1 MTRVQSTRS
10 WMLPGLFTVGLA
22 IALLMT
28 WRMQVGIDALDLLT
42 RGWLLAAK
50 GVWVPLG
57 NEAAPGGYVPG
68 GLTALLV
75 GGPLALWMDP
85 RAPVVLVLCCH
96 VLAYALLD
104 RIVGEALGR
113 RARILLAIFYWL
125 SPWQLFQAA
134 WLDNTNYGFL
144 TGAVHL
150 WACYR
155 QRLRGS
161 FLHSAVLVAAVGLT
175 GHLHLQA
182 MLLVFASVL
191 LWLRGYWKPHW
202 GGVAAGSAVTIASLI
217 PFFLEAWH
225 HPEVVPGGRDPF
237 LRGLVAVWPVV
248 KGALYWLRYAS
259 LHFSS
264 SMRIFDFTP
273 SLGAT
278 WDLVLSPLYFVLGNI
293 VGGVSLLLPVLANAW
308 VWRRFRIRLRTPAS
322 ETPSRRD
329 WMRGYAVW
337 LFAACLIANA
347 TSPTEVMYW
356 HNLVAFHAA
365 VLPMVLWVGALSRT
379 RRAPL
384 VRRAVAAY
392 LSLSLVFLVG
402 MCVGA
407 DVFRL
412 GGRHAVG
419 FTPHTDHELLHD
431 LGLDA
436 SSNRRAW
443 PRQEGYFY
451 RVYAS
456 PYVIPPVSA
465 VEGPGGAE

>member
-1 MTRVQSTRS
+1 MTRSPRARP
-10 WMLPGLFTVGLA
+10 WLLPALFASGLA
-22 IALLMT
+22 IAMLMT
-28 WRMQVGIDALDLLT
+28 WRMRVGIDALDLLT
-42 RGWLLAAK
+42 RGWLLTVK

-96 VLAYALLD
+96 VVAYALLD
-104 RIVGEALGR
+104 RVVGEALGR
-113 RARILLAIFYWL
+113 RARVLFAVFYWL
-125 SPWQLFQAA
+125 NPWQLFQAA

-144 TGAVHL
+144 SGAVHL

-155 QRLRGS
+155 QRLRGR

-175 GHLHLQA
+175 GQLHLHA
-182 MLLVFASVL
+182 MLLVFAAVL

-202 GGVAAGSAVTIASLI
+202 GGVAAGSALAIASLI
-217 PFFLEAWH
+217 PFLLEAWR
-225 HPEVVPGGRDPF
+225 HPEVIPGGEDPF
-237 LRGLVAVWPVV
+237 LRGLVTVWPVV
-248 KGALYWLRYAS
+248 KGVLYWLRYAS

-264 SMRIFDFTP
+264 SMRVFDFTP

-278 WDLVLSPLYFVLGNI
+278 ADALLSPFYFVLGNV
-293 VGGVSLLLPVLANAW
+293 VGGASVVLPVLANAW
-308 VWRRFRIRLRTPAS
+308 VWRRFRTVRRGLPGVA
-322 ETPSRRD
+322 PSRRD

-337 LFAACLIANA
+337 LFVACLVANA

-356 HNLVAFHAA
+356 HNLIAFHAA
-365 VLPMVLWVGALSRT
+365 VLPMVLWVEAMSRT
-379 RRAPL
+379 RRAAL
-384 VRRAVAAY
+384 VRRAVVAH
-392 LSLSLVFLVG
+392 LSLSLVFLLG
-402 MCVGA
+402 MSVGA
-407 DVFRL
+407 DVFRE
-412 GGRHAVG
+412 GGRHAVA

-436 SSNRRAW
+436 HPNRRPW

-456 PYVIPPVSA
+456 PYELPADSA
-465 VEGPGGAE
+465 AGAPTPAD

>member
-1 MTRVQSTRS
+1 L
-10 WMLPGLFTVGLA
+10 LPALFATGLA
-22 IALLMT
+22 IATLMT
-28 WRMQVGIDALDLLT
+28 WRMHVGIDALDLLT
-42 RGWLLAAK
+42 RGWLLTVK

-75 GGPLALWMDP
+75 GAPLALWMDP
-85 RAPVVLVLCCH
+85 RAPVVLVLGCH
-96 VLAYALLD
+96 IVAYALLD

-113 RARILLAIFYWL
+113 RARVLFAVYYWL
-125 SPWQLFQAA
+125 NPWQLFQAA

-155 QRLRGS
+155 QRQRPS
-161 FLHSAVLVAAVGLT
+161 FVHSAVLVAVVGLT
-175 GHLHLQA
+175 GQLHLHA
-182 MLLVFASVL
+182 MLLVFAAVL

-202 GGVAAGSAVTIASLI
+202 GGVAVGSAVVIASLV
-217 PFFLEAWH
+217 PFLQEAWR
-225 HPEVVPGGRDPF
+225 HPEVLPGGRDPF
-237 LRGLVAVWPVV
+237 LRGLFTVWPVI
-248 KGALYWLRYAS
+248 KGVLYWLRYAS

-278 WDLVLSPLYFVLGNI
+278 SDWILWPIYWVLGNV
-293 VGGVSLLLPVLANAW
+293 VGGVSVVLPVLANAF
-308 VWRRFRIRLRTPAS
+308 VWRRFRKTRTLSAS
-322 ETPSRRD
+322 AMPSRRD
-329 WMRGYAVW
+329 WLRGYTVW
-337 LFAACLIANA
+337 LFVACLVANA

-356 HNLVAFHAA
+356 HNLIAFHAA
-365 VLPMVLWVGALSRT
+365 VLPMVLWVDALSRT

-384 VRRAVAAY
+384 VRHAVAAH
-392 LSLSLVFLVG
+392 LSLSLVFLLG
-402 MCVGA
+402 MSVGA
-407 DVFRL
+407 DIFRA
-412 GGRHAVG
+412 GGRHAVA

-436 SSNRRAW
+436 HPNRRPW

-456 PYVIPPVSA
+456 PYEIP
-465 VEGPGGAE
+465 AESPLEAPPPAE